1 MHPSLFLASF
11 LSLLPLLVQAQCN
24 GYTELCSR
32 LYSNISQIGSH
43 DSAFVGDLV
52 TENQHY
58 SVTLQLNCGIRF
70 LQAQTHDFF
79 GTIDMCHTSC
89 LEEDAGSL
97 ESYLT
102 TIKDWL
108 DASNNTNEVLTL
120 LLVNGDDLDV
130 SEFGSVF
137 ESVGLDTYAYAPTG
151 TLALDEWPTL
161 QELID
166 DGTRLVVFM
175 DYEAD
180 TSVVPYILDEF
191 TYFFETPYDTTD
203 PSFPECSI
211 DRPSGASATGRMY
224 IVNHF
229 LDLDILG
236 IDIPDESVAATTNS
250 EESIDA
256 QVAICLG
263 LYDYA
268 PVGVLVDYMDMGD
281 VFAAQA
287 DMNNLS

>member
-1 MHPSLFLASF
+1 
-11 LSLLPLLVQAQCN
+11 
-24 GYTELCSR
+24 
-32 LYSNISQIGSH
+32 
-43 DSAFVGDLV
+43 
-52 TENQHY
+52 
-58 SVTLQLNCGIRF
+58 
-70 LQAQTHDFF
+70 
-79 GTIDMCHTSC
+79 MCHTSC